1 MQTIV
6 NSITRWD
13 TLWLTAI
20 FGLHGKRLVALLMP
34 RISWTGNGYCYLLLT
49 AVMLAADPAAG
60 RVFLAAAVAAFS
72 VELPVYKIIKQSV
85 KRDRPCEILPGVEGR
100 VKPSDQFSF
109 PSGHTAAA
117 FLVATLLGN
126 AYPYAFPIAGVW
138 ALAVG
143 VSRIYLGVHYP
154 TDVVAGMLLGTLCA
168 LCGIATA
175 G

>member
-1 MQTIV
+1 MQSIV

-13 TLWLTAI
+13 NLWLTAI
-20 FGLHGKRLVALLMP
+20 FGLHGQRLVALLMP
-34 RISWTGNGYCYLLLT
+34 RISWTGNGYCYPLLAALLL
-49 AVMLAADPAAG
+49 AVDPAAG
-60 RVFLAAAVAAFS
+60 RMFLTAAIAAFS
-72 VELPVYKIIKQSV
+72 IELPVYKLIKQSV
-85 KRDRPCEILPGVEGR
+85 KRDRPCEILPEVEGR

-126 AYPYAFPIAGVW
+126 TYPYLFPIAGTW

-143 VSRIYLGVHYP
+143 FSRIYLGVHYP
-154 TDVVAGMLLGTLCA
+154 TDVVAGILLGTLCA
-168 LCGIATA
+168 LFGIAVA